1 MIKLILYPLLAILVL
16 LSMCMH
22 TIPDKE
28 AHMQEITAQVNH
40 FLKEGNIYGV
50 KIPDSVI
57 EKIEEEEYVSLMLRK
72 LVLVEEYELLSLG
85 KIVTSD
91 NEYII
96 SVGMLGNVIVLPKEE
111 ISEKIFL
118 KLREKKIIE

>member
-1 MIKLILYPLLAILVL
+1 MKKVFLPLFLGILLTVFGCQKETHLFKLTGDIPGLSDSTVVLYGLFSV
-16 LSMCMH
+16 
-22 TIPDKE
+22 
-28 AHMQEITAQVNH
+28 
-40 FLKEGNIYGV
+40 
-50 KIPDSVI
+50 PDSVI

-91 NEYII
+91 NEYIL